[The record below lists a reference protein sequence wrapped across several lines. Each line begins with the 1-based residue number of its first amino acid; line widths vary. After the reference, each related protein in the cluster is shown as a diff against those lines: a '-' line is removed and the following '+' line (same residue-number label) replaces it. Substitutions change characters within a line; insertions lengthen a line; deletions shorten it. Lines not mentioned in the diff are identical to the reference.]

1 MAEMLSTYID
11 KLLRKG
17 GTQDNIEE
25 LIEHVVTLFSHLID
39 KDLFL
44 EVYRNQL
51 ARRLLSEKCEDI
63 ENEKRL
69 ITNLKIT
76 CGLQQ
81 VNKIQGM
88 ITDLTTAKDVSN
100 AYNEYRQHNPKAN
113 SLDFTC
119 QVLTTANWPSYKL
132 MKVSIPLQL
141 ESSF

>member
-1 MAEMLSTYID
+1 MAEILSSYID

-17 GTQDNIEE
+17 GVTDNIDE
-25 LIEHVVTLFSHLID
+25 LIENIVTLFTHLID

-76 CGLQQ
+76 CGLRQL
-81 VNKIQGM
+81 NKIQGM
-88 ITDLTTAKDVSN
+88 ITDLQTAKDISLS
-100 AYNEYRQHNPKAN
+100 YNEYK
-113 SLDFTC
+113 
-119 QVLTTANWPSYKL
+119 K
-132 MKVSIPLQL
+132 
-141 ESSF
+141 